1 MIGIVLL
8 VQVYGECYSIK
19 KVLTACWFLEGSC
32 RLKIN
37 SEKEL
42 KSTWVSVSV
51 NKCCLIM

>member
-1 MIGIVLL
+1 MIGILLL
-8 VQVYGECYSIK
+8 VQMYGECHSIK

-42 KSTWVSVSV
+42 KSTWVRVPAD
-51 NKCCLIM
+51 KCCLIM